1 MRLFASCYY
10 FSRCS
15 VYLKSPVSLRVASL
29 FQCVQLYQEIFSGA
43 EFGQE
48 GHANE
53 TSGISQG
60 VLEPKLISVV
70 RNGCARRVFWVARD
84 TQRRSALSRA
94 AQDAAESVPQSR
106 DASEKEAGADISRK
120 RWQRDRLPHG
130 CGPKRPPEEVLWPRA
145 SRQVWAGHRP

>member
-1 MRLFASCYY
+1 MRLFAPCYY

-15 VYLKSPVSLRVASL
+15 VYLKLPVSPRVASL
-29 FQCVQLYQEIFSGA
+29 FQRVPAVPRNFLRRRAWPGRACDCDFWYQPR
-43 EFGQE
+43 
-48 GHANE
+48 
-53 TSGISQG
+53 

-70 RNGCARRVFWVARD
+70 RNGCARRVSWIARD
-84 TQRRSALSRA
+84 TRRRAALSRA

-106 DASEKEAGADISRK
+106 DASKKEAGADISRK

-130 CGPKRPPEEVLWPRA
+130 CGPKRPPEEALWPRA